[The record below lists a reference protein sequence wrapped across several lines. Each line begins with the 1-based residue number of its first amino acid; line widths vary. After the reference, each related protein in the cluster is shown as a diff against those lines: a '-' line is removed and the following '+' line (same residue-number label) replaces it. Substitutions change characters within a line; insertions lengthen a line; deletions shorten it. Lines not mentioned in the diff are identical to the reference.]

1 MTSPSD
7 LIIERRKTHGAFT
20 TNAKISQGLKDFLR
34 KEMSEGG
41 VLLTD
46 VQQEALD
53 MICLKISRICSG
65 QAGFADHW
73 ADIAGYAKLAEQDGM
88 DVSEK
93 EKTISAGGLTYLG
106 ATKID
111 HEGPMYSQMGE

>member
-7 LIIERRKTHGAFT
+7 LIAERRKTHGAFT

-34 KEMSEGG
+34 KEMSEAG

-65 QAGFADHW
+65 QAGFHDHW

-88 DVSEK
+88 DVSPS
-93 EKTISAGGLTYLG
+93 EKTIPPGGLTY
-106 ATKID
+106 ID
-111 HEGPMYSQMGE
+111 NSKTDALDAQMGF